1 MPTLDWKHYTIAA
14 LLLAALA
21 AWGSREV
28 TSIHRTEELSSAIN
42 ALKDEKK
49 TLETRATD
57 LERQVRTAQDTAEEI
72 VPVQMP
78 NGQIA
83 YTTRRTSRT
92 VQETIQRIRE
102 EARIEVAQVREELA
116 KLQAAKRT
124 EDKETVKAAPKWAMA
139 AAWDPY
145 AEDPLARYRLGP
157 GMNIG
162 PLTGLATLA
171 PAAIGGAIASG
182 APASEMLKA
191 MRPQLEAVLRF

>member
-28 TSIHRTEELSSAIN
+28 TTIHRTEELNLAITT
-42 ALKDEKK
+42 LTDQKK

-102 EARIEVAQVREELA
+102 EARIEVEQAREELA
-116 KLQAAKRT
+116 KLQAARRT
-124 EDKETVKAAPKWAMA
+124 EDKETVKAAPRWAVA
-139 AAWDPY
+139 GAWAPY
-145 AEDPLARYRLGP
+145 APDPLARIRAGL
-157 GMNIG
+157 GMNLG
-162 PLTGLATLA
+162 PLTGLATIA
-171 PAAIGGAIASG
+171 PGGAVSSLGKGENIGEALATTG
-182 APASEMLKA
+182 
-191 MRPQLEAVLRF
+191 PQLEAILRF